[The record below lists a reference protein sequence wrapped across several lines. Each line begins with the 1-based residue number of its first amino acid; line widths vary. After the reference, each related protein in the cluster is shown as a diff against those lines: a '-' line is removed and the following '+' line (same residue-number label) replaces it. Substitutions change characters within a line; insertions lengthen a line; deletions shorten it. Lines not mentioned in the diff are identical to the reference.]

1 MKRRYAAGAAL
12 ALIMAAPG
20 SYASADPRHDG
31 AVIAYTS
38 DRDTP
43 ADATEFVDEVYLLDP
58 QTRAVQRMTY
68 DRPGVE
74 RWPTVSPDGRSLA
87 WVRFI
92 FDDSGPRQDLSEIYR
107 CDLRCRAGS
116 WSCHRPR
123 KIVGPVQDNG
133 ITWTPD
139 SRTILYSG
147 PITTDDLDAD
157 IYAVDVRSRK
167 TTNLTREAVADGIQV
182 QNSQPTVSPDGR
194 FFVYSRGSTGPTR
207 ADMYRRNID
216 GTHPVQLTAAPGND
230 IAADYSPDGKRLAFH
245 GTRDGDADIYTMNAA
260 VEGPDNPAVNL
271 TNDLQSPPN
280 VTHQSQERTPSFSPD
295 GKRIAFWWFAD
306 PNTGFPFGFAD
317 GEIYSMRTDGSR
329 IRNLTDNNPTDPEA
343 LTRGDI
349 HPDWGPSPTR
359 GRHH

>member
-12 ALIMAAPG
+12 ALIIAAPG

-31 AVIAYTS
+31 GVIAYTS

-107 CDLRCRAGS
+107 CDLRYRAGS

-133 ITWTPD
+133 
-139 SRTILYSG
+139 
-147 PITTDDLDAD
+147 
-157 IYAVDVRSRK
+157 
-167 TTNLTREAVADGIQV
+167 TRVPWKA
-182 QNSQPTVSPDGR
+182 NSNEH
-194 FFVYSRGSTGPTR
+194 
-207 ADMYRRNID
+207 A
-216 GTHPVQLTAAPGND
+216 
-230 IAADYSPDGKRLAFH
+230 
-245 GTRDGDADIYTMNAA
+245 
-260 VEGPDNPAVNL
+260 
-271 TNDLQSPPN
+271 
-280 VTHQSQERTPSFSPD
+280 
-295 GKRIAFWWFAD
+295 
-306 PNTGFPFGFAD
+306 
-317 GEIYSMRTDGSR
+317 
-329 IRNLTDNNPTDPEA
+329 
-343 LTRGDI
+343 
-349 HPDWGPSPTR
+349 
-359 GRHH
+359 